1 MDEIQRL
8 GELLSANQRN
18 EEHKHQ
24 QFHTGLAQW
33 QASILKLYEQI
44 ETWLKP
50 LTDSGQITVEFEPH
64 LAQSKG
70 YPDENSPFRTQ
81 RMTLSIAGRQ
91 VALIPDAMGAKG
103 LVSISAIGLSPHAQ
117 EQVSLICV
125 DATQGVQ
132 WMEKKRI
139 GVKESEAVPFTADH
153 FARQLQALV
162 PGSSV

>member
-1 MDEIQRL
+1 MDDIQRL

-33 QASILKLYEQI
+33 QASILTLYEQVEI
-44 ETWLKP
+44 WLKP
-50 LTDSGQITVEFEPH
+50 LTDSGQITVTYEPH

-70 YPDENSPFRTQ
+70 YPDENSPFSTQ
-81 RMTLSIAGRQ
+81 RLTLTIAGRQ
-91 VALIPDAMGAKG
+91 VALIPEAMGPKG
-103 LVSISAIGLSPHAQ
+103 QVSIAATGLSLHAQ
-117 EQVSLICV
+117 EQVSLTCV

-139 GVKESEAVPFTADH
+139 GVKESEPVPFTADH
-153 FARQLQALV
+153 FARQLQLLV

>member
-24 QFHTGLAQW
+24 QFHADLAQW
-33 QASILKLYEQI
+33 ETSISTLYEQI
-44 ETWLKP
+44 EQWLAP
-50 LTDSGQITVEFEPH
+50 LIASGQIVTEYEPH

-81 RMTLSIAGRQ
+81 RLTLTIAGRQ
-91 VALIPDAMGAKG
+91 VVFIPDAMGPKG
-103 LVSISAIGLSPHAQ
+103 LVSIVATGLSLHGQ
-117 EQVSLICV
+117 EQVSLSCV
-125 DATQGVQ
+125 DATQGKQ

-139 GVKESEAVPFTADH
+139 GVKESDAQPFTADY
-153 FARQLQALV
+153 FAKQLQALV
-162 PGSSV
+162 PMHTV

>member
-24 QFHTGLAQW
+24 QFHTDLAQW

-44 ETWLKP
+44 ELWLKP
-50 LTDSGQITVEFEPH
+50 LTDSGQITVEYEPH

-91 VALIPDAMGAKG
+91 VVLIPDAMGAKG
-103 LVSISAIGLSPHAQ
+103 LVSVAATGLSLHAQ
-117 EQVSLICV
+117 EQVSLSCV
-125 DATQGVQ
+125 NATQGVQ
-132 WMEKKRI
+132 WVEKRRI
-139 GVKESEAVPFTADH
+139 GVKESEAQPFTADY
-153 FARQLQALV
+153 FAKELQSLV
-162 PGSSV
+162 PGYSG